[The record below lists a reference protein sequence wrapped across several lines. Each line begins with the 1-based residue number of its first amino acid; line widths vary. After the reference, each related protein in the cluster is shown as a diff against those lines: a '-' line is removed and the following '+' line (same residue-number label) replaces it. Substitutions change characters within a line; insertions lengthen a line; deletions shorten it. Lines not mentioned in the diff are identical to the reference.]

1 MICIPILKRGMTPW
15 DGNASNDEI
24 VTWGVSYPCC
34 KAAQPKP
41 NSKRKGKSK
50 KPLILIINLS
60 RQVKKVYDKLFDP
73 ETNVKEEHQGPDED

>member
-1 MICIPILKRGMTPW
+1 MTPW

-24 VTWGVSYPCC
+24 VTWGVSYPGC

-50 KPLILIINLS
+50 KPLVLIINLS
-60 RQVKKVYDKLFDP
+60 RQVEKAYNKLFYLGA
-73 ETNVKEEHQGPDED
+73 NVKKEHQAADGD